1 MTITE
6 GSLAGGLA
14 KYLASSQLSDFK
26 IICGA
31 HVFNVHK
38 IILAAQSDYFEAV
51 ICGGFKESIEGVIEL
66 RPFDHAQPD
75 DTHDDPAMVKILVDY
90 FYLQDYEFEEPCMPS
105 RKKIKLTIN
114 SGNGH
119 VLSKPQVKRTASDDM
134 IGHAR
139 VFAIALKYGVPAL
152 KRAAV
157 DKFQNT
163 IKTQWSHNDFPSVIE
178 EVYSSTPD
186 EVRELREVVART
198 ILKNPKSLQ
207 SKEVEATIRSIDGL
221 AFDLLKLKTNK

>member
-1 MTITE
+1 
-6 GSLAGGLA
+6 SR
-14 KYLASSQLSDFK
+14 YLASSQLSDFK

-90 FYLQDYEFEEPCMPS
+90 FYLQDYEFEEPCMPM
-105 RKKIKLTIN
+105 
-114 SGNGH
+114 
-119 VLSKPQVKRTASDDM
+119 KRTASDDM

-221 AFDLLKLKTNK
+221 AFDLL